1 MRTKKAENEK
11 ITALYER
18 LSRDD
23 EMVGDSNSIVNQK
36 KMLEDYAKQNGYTN
50 IEHFT
55 DDGYSGGSFDRPD
68 WKRMIAGIENGS
80 IGTVIVKD
88 MSRIG
93 RDYLQVG
100 FYTEVMSKEK
110 EVHFIAIAN
119 GVDNQK
125 RESSEFAPFLNI
137 MNEWYIRDSS
147 RKVTTVLRARGM
159 EGKHTTNNA
168 IYGYRKSEEDKNQ
181 WVIDEEA
188 AEVVRRI
195 YRMSLEG
202 KGPYEIA
209 RILSEEQIE
218 RPSYYLAK
226 RGLGTCRSNNNTATP
241 YVWRGATVR
250 DILSKP
256 EYMGHTV
263 NFRSYKESYKD
274 KRAKKTPKED
284 WVIFK
289 NTQEAIVS
297 EEMWNK
303 VQELRKTVRRTD
315 TVGEGNPFTGL
326 LYCADCGA
334 KMYNHRG
341 GAGRARN
348 WKGELNGKRRPD
360 RDEYNCS
367 TYNLSRQSYDKQ
379 CSQHYIRT
387 EVVRKLVLETIKAV
401 SDYVITNEEEFINR
415 IYSSS
420 RDKQKESI
428 RSLKRKIAQ
437 DTKRV
442 NELNM
447 LMKKLYEDNISGK
460 LSDKRFEFML
470 SEFENEQDT
479 IEISME
485 NAKAEI
491 EKYES
496 DTVRADKFIELVK
509 RYTDFSE
516 LTTPM
521 LNEFVEKI
529 LVHEADYSSGERV
542 QEVEIYLNFIGKFEL
557 PVKEPTAEEIAEHEK
572 LKARRAKKA
581 EYNRRYMEKRRKRI
595 AGEEQKSKEVTVN
608 G

>member
-11 ITALYER
+11 IIALYER

-68 WKRMIAGIENGS
+68 WKRMVAGIEDGS

-100 FYTEVMSKEK
+100 FYTEVMFKEK

-226 RGLGTCRSNNNTATP
+226 RGLGTCRSNNNTTTP
-241 YVWRGATVR
+241 YVWRGATVS

-303 VQELRKTVRRTD
+303 VQGLRKTARRTD
-315 TVGEGNPFTGL
+315 TVGEANPFTGL

-428 RSLKRKIAQ
+428 KSLKRKIAQ

-479 IEISME
+479 LEISME

-595 AGEEQKSKEVTVN
+595 AEEEQKSKEVTVN

>member
-68 WKRMIAGIENGS
+68 WKRMVAGIEDGS

-100 FYTEVMSKEK
+100 FYTEVMFKEK

-241 YVWRGATVR
+241 YVWRGATVS

-303 VQELRKTVRRTD
+303 VQGLRKTARRTD
-315 TVGEGNPFTGL
+315 TVGEANPFTGL

-401 SDYVITNEEEFINR
+401 SDYVITNEEKFINR

-428 RSLKRKIAQ
+428 KSLKRKIAQ

-479 IEISME
+479 LEISME
-485 NAKAEI
+485 NSKAEI